1 MPGLKGQARTP
12 RENTR
17 SRRNA
22 QNLATVT
29 DFVTGSFSIE
39 VDGDGYL
46 QIVLASGSV
55 LAQDSSGLDV
65 TIGTG
70 VQNDG
75 GTLKSK
81 DSEIVHDNLSG
92 FVGNEHID
100 WTNATVALVTTNS
113 GTFGSVIVDNITLNA
128 ATIVSDSGAISF
140 DDENLTTTGLGTFG
154 SVVVDNLTLA
164 AATLLS
170 DTGTVGFGDDHLV
183 TTGGVTAAASTFGDG
198 GTTNYAALAADGD
211 LTFVGTA
218 GLSHGG
224 MGQENV
230 PTTIT
235 IAVAGT
241 AVIVDGMSGGDTN
254 NVTFQNAQEL
264 KVGKAGK
271 YYVVWSVSFNMVSS
285 SGQECEGAIGL
296 NGAAQSFGSAHRKIA
311 PANDTGDMSGC
322 AIMDLAVDDLITIM
336 VTNETSTVDIV
347 IAHAG
352 LILVQVGGT

>member
-128 ATIVSDSGAISF
+128 ATIVSDTGAISF
-140 DDENLTTTGLGTFG
+140 ADEN
-154 SVVVDNLTLA
+154 
-164 AATLLS
+164 
-170 DTGTVGFGDDHLV
+170 LV
-183 TTGGVTAAASTFGDG
+183 TTGGITAAASTFGDG

-230 PTTIT
+230 PTTVT